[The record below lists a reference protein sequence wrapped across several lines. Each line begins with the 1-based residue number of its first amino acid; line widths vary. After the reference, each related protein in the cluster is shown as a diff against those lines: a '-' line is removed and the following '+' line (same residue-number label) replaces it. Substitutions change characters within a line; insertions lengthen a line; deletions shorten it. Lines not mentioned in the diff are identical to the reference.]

1 MKLILEKSDF
11 KFANTYWENLK
22 FRFLVVK
29 IGDKIF
35 NLKREISDI
44 WYFQEEEKFLAQ
56 VDEILI
62 EQMEHILTK
71 VFEQRMANVA
81 DGEIILKND

>member
-1 MKLILEKSDF
+1 MKLVLEKDDF